1 MNDRPDPDTDAWRPE
16 DLLHDDEPSTALRGL
31 DLDAAVGRL
40 EDVLLAQPYDR
51 ALPDLDDLLDRAG
64 IPAAVVRRDDRAL
77 KALNE
82 AVLARPFAD
91 LDQVVAARVE
101 VELLTLEVEVLT
113 EQLQAGAS
121 GTSSLLAANERLHEV
136 RSVLERLQSQL

>member
-1 MNDRPDPDTDAWRPE
+1 MSDQPDPDALRPE
-16 DLLHDDEPSTALRGL
+16 DLLDDEDPSAGL
-31 DLDAAVGRL
+31 LGWELEAAVGRL

-77 KALNE
+77 KALRE
-82 AVLARPFAD
+82 AVLARPFAQ
-91 LDQVVAARVE
+91 LDEVVAARVE

-113 EQLQAGAS
+113 DQLRS
-121 GTSSLLAANERLHEV
+121 GEIADRQLGVTSARLREVRDLLDRLHG
-136 RSVLERLQSQL
+136 QL